1 MRTEEDRCTDPVAAA
16 VEEEGD
22 RPVLLS
28 YTSVGLPRTDYIFSL
43 VLFFVPLVF
52 YRASLP
58 KDVSLCC
65 RLLMD

>member
-43 VLFFVPLVF
+43 VLFFVPEE
-52 YRASLP
+52 RERERERGPAAS
-58 KDVSLCC
+58 DD
-65 RLLMD
+65 RLL